1 MDYHIIKEKTC
12 CFFGHRELP
21 ITEELKSRLYYII
34 EKMITEMGVDTFLFG
49 SKSQFNSLAHSVV
62 TSIKNEYKFLKRIYV
77 RAEYPYI
84 DDTYKNYLLGNY
96 EYTYYPKSVLKA
108 GKSVYIKR
116 NYEMIEK
123 SQFCIIYRETDCFSR
138 KSGTDIAYKYAKKK
152 NIIIKNVYQQ

>member
-1 MDYHIIKEKTC
+1 M
-12 CFFGHRELP
+12 
-21 ITEELKSRLYYII
+21 
-34 EKMITEMGVDTFLFG
+34 
-49 SKSQFNSLAHSVV
+49 AHSVV

-123 SQFCIIYRETDCFSR
+123 SQFCIIYHETDCFGR